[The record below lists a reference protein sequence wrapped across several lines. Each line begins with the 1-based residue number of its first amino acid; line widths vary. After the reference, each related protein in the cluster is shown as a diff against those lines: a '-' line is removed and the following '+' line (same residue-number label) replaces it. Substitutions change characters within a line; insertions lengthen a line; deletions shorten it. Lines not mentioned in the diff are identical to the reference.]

1 MKLRIIGV
9 LLISLLLSFSCN
21 LGLNPEEREQVEIL
35 HSELEK
41 VDKEVVAAQAELS
54 NYGGGLIQG
63 LLLARIEILKTT
75 EALIQQ
81 RIQAIEGKAPV
92 SIQTLASNQDLDRAE
107 KLATE
112 INKQEVKLRE
122 AEIEAGKYSGGLLR
136 ALALSTVATQAQTL
150 AMLRQQFLIS
160 RLGLSFPT
168 YKIDTSSQ
176 TPSNKE
182 INASP
187 VAVGKNLPKS
197 KKLEDDIISVN
208 LIHKDFTKQEY
219 QEFIFFNLQYTA
231 SGLDKPARAIKG
243 LLNLNDLFG
252 ERKFALRWTIDK
264 PIKPGETIEE
274 KGQGFKFSPFVDSHQ
289 WVRNTQI
296 SDMKT
301 TFTVSSILYQDGTRK
316 DFE

>member
-9 LLISLLLSFSCN
+9 LLISLLLSFSCTQ
-21 LGLNPEEREQVEIL
+21 GLNSEERKQIEIL
-35 HSELEK
+35 RSELEE
-41 VDKEVVAAQAELS
+41 VHKEVATAQTELS
-54 NYGGGLIQG
+54 KYAGGLIQS

-81 RIQAIEGKAPV
+81 RIHAIEGSAPV
-92 SIQTLASNQDLDRAE
+92 SIQTLASKQDINEAE

-112 INKQEVKLRE
+112 INKQEAKLRE
-122 AEIEAGKYSGGLLR
+122 AEIKAGKYSGGLLK
-136 ALALSTVATQAQTL
+136 AIALSTVATQAQTL

-160 RLGLSFPT
+160 KLGLSFPT

-182 INASP
+182 INTSP
-187 VAVGKNLPKS
+187 VAVG
-197 KKLEDDIISVN
+197 KKLEDDIISVK
-208 LIHKDFTKQEY
+208 LVHKDFTKQEY

-252 ERKFALRWTIDK
+252 EKKLVLRWTIEK
-264 PIKPGETIEE
+264 PIKPGESIEK
-274 KGQGFKFSPFVDSHQ
+274 KGQGFKFSPFENSHQ
-289 WVRNTQI
+289 WVRNTPI

-301 TFTVSSILYQDGTRK
+301 TFTVSSILYQDGTRR